1 MNPNGVRVGELPGGW
16 ALGDLGGGTS
26 MGPTLH
32 ISPSACSS
40 GSFVLSFSNKPVT
53 DACFPDFC
61 DALYQ
66 INRPEEGVMRT
77 SIWSEARVTDNLDL

>member
-1 MNPNGVRVGELPGGW
+1 MNPNGVRVGELPGGR

-53 DACFPDFC
+53 EACFPDS
-61 DALYQ
+61 
-66 INRPEEGVMRT
+66 VMPST
-77 SIWSEARVTDNLDL
+77 KLIDLRRGS